1 VEAVVV
7 AEGVEGADEAAVVVE
22 VEVAAGVVVVVA
34 EVATTTDTSG
44 PETMSTVSSVTRRLE
59 HSNRAPPIALLIAT
73 ASVYLYIFTPFSLS
87 TQNDLHVYRCV

>member
-22 VEVAAGVVVVVA
+22 VEVAAGVVVVVVAGVVVVVA

-73 ASVYLYIFTPFSLS
+73 ASVYLYPFLTFHSK
-87 TQNDLHVYRCV
+87 